1 MTRYSVVDIEALEGE
16 GPGGAVRKLRRE
28 LGATAFGF
36 NHFRLPPD
44 ATGREHDHADDG
56 QEEVYVVLK
65 GSGVMRVDDDEIEL
79 RPGIVVRVEGLATRV
94 PIAGGEG
101 LEFVTFGAPVE
112 GRYVP
117 PEWG

>member
-1 MTRYSVVDIEALEGE
+1 M
-16 GPGGAVRKLRRE
+16 
-28 LGATAFGF
+28 
-36 NHFRLPPD
+36 
-44 ATGREHDHADDG
+44 
-56 QEEVYVVLK
+56 LK

-79 RPGIVVRVEGLATRV
+79 RPGIVVRVDGLATRV
-94 PIAGGEG
+94 PIAGGDG

>member
-1 MTRYSVVDIEALEGE
+1 MASYSVIDIEQLEGE

-36 NHFRLPPD
+36 NHFRLPPHV
-44 ATGREHDHADDG
+44 TGREHDHADDG

-65 GSGVMRVDDDEIEL
+65 GSGVMRVDDDEIDV
-79 RPGIVVRVEGLATRV
+79 RPGIVVRVDGPATRV
-94 PIAGGEG
+94 ATAGHEG
-101 LEFVTFGAPVE
+101 LEFITFGAPVE